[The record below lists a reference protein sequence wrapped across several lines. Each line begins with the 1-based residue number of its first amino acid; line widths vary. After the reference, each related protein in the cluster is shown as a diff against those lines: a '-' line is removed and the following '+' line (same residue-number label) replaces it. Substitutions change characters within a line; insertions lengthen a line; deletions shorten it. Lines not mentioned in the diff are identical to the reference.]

1 MPRTHLW
8 AYSYQ
13 GIEQIPEAD
22 VLLFRAGHKYL
33 VAYLPDLTVTIND
46 SLKSL
51 MAEVSGLFI
60 RIHRNALV
68 AISAIDKL
76 EPVGDY
82 VTLVIK
88 GLDVRPTV
96 SRRRVCYLR
105 QLMPLL

>member
-1 MPRTHLW
+1 MPRTHLC

-13 GIEQIPEAD
+13 GIEEIPEAD

-33 VAYLPDLTVTIND
+33 VADRTVTIKH

-51 MAEVSGLFI
+51 KAEVSGLFI

-88 GLDVRPTV
+88 GLDARPTV

-105 QLMPLL
+105 QLIPLL